1 MNDINILINKPR
13 LEKRLDELAKEIE
26 KDYKG
31 KDIVFLGI
39 LKGSVP
45 FMWELAKR
53 IKNNIIFEFIEVS
66 SYEGTE
72 STG

>member
-13 LEKRLDELAKEIE
+13 LEKRLDELAKESE

-53 IKNNIIFEFIEVS
+53 IKNNIIS
-66 SYEGTE
+66 
-72 STG
+72 